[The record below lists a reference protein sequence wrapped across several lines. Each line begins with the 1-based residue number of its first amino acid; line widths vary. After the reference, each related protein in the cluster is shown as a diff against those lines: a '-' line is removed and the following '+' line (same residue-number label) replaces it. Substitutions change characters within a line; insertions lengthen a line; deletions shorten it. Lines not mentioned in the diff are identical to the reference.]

1 MSSRSKI
8 KTSAAI
14 AAQGKHS
21 VLVVRSNKHFY
32 AQIIS
37 PLGIVL
43 TGASTKTKE
52 VAKEV
57 GKASSKK
64 TSANILG
71 KHVAKQLKANKITDI
86 AFNRSGLLYHG
97 RVAAFVEGLRS
108 QGVQV

>member
-1 MSSRSKI
+1 MSIRSKN

-21 VLVVRSNKHFY
+21 VIVVRSNKHFY

-52 VAKEV
+52 VVKKV
-57 GKASSKK
+57 GKA
-64 TSANILG
+64 TSNKNAAKILG
-71 KHVAKQLKANKITDI
+71 EYVAKQLKGKKIADI

-97 RVAAFVEGLRS
+97 RVAAFVEGLRN